1 MIQVCSAMLS
11 QDADAAYIVK
21 TELEAKLDCL
31 TDEIEF
37 LRTIYDAVM
46 YHVCI
51 AMGVTDRK
59 HLKA

>member
-1 MIQVCSAMLS
+1 MLS

-46 YHVCI
+46 YHVYI
-51 AMGVTDRK
+51 TMGVTDRK